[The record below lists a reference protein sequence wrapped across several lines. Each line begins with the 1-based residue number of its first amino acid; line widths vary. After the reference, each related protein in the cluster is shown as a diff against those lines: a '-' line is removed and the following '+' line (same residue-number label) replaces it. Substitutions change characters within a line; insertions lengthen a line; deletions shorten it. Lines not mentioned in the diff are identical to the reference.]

1 MGYYLLLFFLAY
13 LLLTMALP
21 HWRLMRQTGQ
31 RAFVVPNDDSA
42 QGYIGKVFRL
52 LFLLALLVLCTNA
65 FVPAWRPYL
74 LPVFFLEQTWIKWAG
89 LVLLH
94 LSLLFIV
101 FAQYQMSRSW
111 RVGFDEKQKTELVT
125 GGVFRYSR
133 NPIFLGMLTTMVGLF
148 LALPNALT
156 FAALL
161 LAIVV
166 LQIQVRLEEVYLR
179 KVHGEAY
186 LDYEKRVGRWV

>member
-1 MGYYLLLFFLAY
+1 MGYYLFLFFLAY

-52 LFLLALLVLCTNA
+52 LFLMSLLVLLINA
-65 FVPAWRPYL
+65 FAPAWRPCL
-74 LPVFFLEQTWIKWAG
+74 LPAFFLEHAWIKWAG

-133 NPIFLGMLTTMVGLF
+133 NPIFLGMLTTMAGLF

-179 KVHGEAY
+179 KVHGKAY

>member
-1 MGYYLLLFFLAY
+1 MKYYLLLFFFVY

-31 RAFVVPNDDSA
+31 KAFVVPNDDSA
-42 QGYIGKVFRL
+42 QGFIGKVFRL
-52 LFLLALLVLCTNA
+52 LFLMSLLVLLINA
-65 FVPAWRPYL
+65 FVPTWRPYL
-74 LPVFFLEQTWIKWAG
+74 LPAYFLEGNWVKWSG

-94 LSLLFIV
+94 CSLLFIV
-101 FAQYQMSRSW
+101 FAQIQMSRSW

-125 GGVFRYSR
+125 TGVFKFSR

-156 FAALL
+156 FAVFLL
-161 LAIVV
+161 TYVV

-179 KVHGEAY
+179 KVHGSAY
-186 LDYEKRVGRWV
+186 LEYEKKVGRWV